1 MRTATID
8 RKTGETDIH
17 LTLALDGRGVA
28 DVTTGVGFLDH
39 MLTLFAHHGL
49 FDLTV
54 QATGDL
60 HVDAH
65 HTVEDVAICLGQ
77 ALDRALGDRAG
88 IVRTA
93 HSYVPMDEALG
104 FVAVDLSG
112 RPYAVIDVEW
122 HTPMLGCDGRR
133 PGAPLPGDGGRPW
146 QAEPARPCPLR
157 PERPSPGRGAVQGA
171 GPRARCR
178 DADRSAAAGRA
189 EHEGDVGVR
198 QWCVMRVRGAWC
210 VDGEG

>member
-17 LTLALDGRGVA
+17 LTLALDGRGKA
-28 DVTTGVGFLDH
+28 DVTTGIGFLDH

-54 QATGDL
+54 QAAGDL

-93 HSYVPMDEALG
+93 HSYVPMDETLG

-112 RPYAVIDVEW
+112 RPYAVIDVAW
-122 HTPMLGCDGRR
+122 HTADARRDGHR
-133 PGAPLPGDGGRPW
+133 PGAPFPGDVAVHGQLNLHARVLYGRNDHH
-146 QAEPARPCPLR
+146 QAEALFK
-157 PERPSPGRGAVQGA
+157 AL
-171 GPRARCR
+171 
-178 DADRSAAAGRA
+178 GRA
-189 EHEGDVGVR
+189 LDAATQIDPRRQGVPSHQGDAGVT
-198 QWCVMRVRGAWC
+198 
-210 VDGEG
+210 

>member
-17 LTLALDGRGVA
+17 LTLALDGRGKA

-54 QATGDL
+54 QAAGDL

-112 RPYAVIDVEW
+112 RPYAVIEVAW
-122 HTPMLGCDGRR
+122 HTPMLGAMDTDLVRHFLETVAIHGT
-133 PGAPLPGDGGRPW
+133 P
-146 QAEPARPCPLR
+146 EPARPRALR
-157 PERPSPGRGAVQGA
+157 PQRPSPGRGAVQGA
-171 GPRARCR
+171 GPRAGRG
-178 DADRSAAAGRA
+178 DADRSAAAGGA
-189 EHEGDVGVR
+189 EHEGDVDVKR
-198 QWCVMRVRGAWC
+198 
-210 VDGEG
+210 DT

>member
-8 RKTGETDIH
+8 RTTRETEIH
-17 LTLALDGRGVA
+17 LTLVVDGRGRA
-28 DVTTGVGFLDH
+28 ESDTGLGFLDH

-54 QATGDL
+54 QARGDL

-77 ALDRALGDRAG
+77 AFDRALGDRAG

-93 HSYVPMDEALG
+93 HSYVPMDEALA

-112 RPYAVIDVEW
+112 RPYATIDVAW
-122 HTPMLGCDGRR
+122 HTASLGGLDPDLVRHFLETVAIHGRFNLHAR
-133 PGAPLPGDGGRPW
+133 VLYGRNDHH
-146 QAEPARPCPLR
+146 QAEALFK
-157 PERPSPGRGAVQGA
+157 AL
-171 GPRARCR
+171 
-178 DADRSAAAGRA
+178 GRA
-189 EHEGDVGVR
+189 LDAATLVDPRRQGVPSTKGM
-198 QWCVMRVRGAWC
+198 VV
-210 VDGEG
+210 